1 MSGKKLMSALTLGK
15 KYSAVLLYA
24 AAIEFLVNL
33 GYRFKANEWLI
44 NQVRMVFLAQ
54 STKLD
59 AITSCYTS
67 CYGQGANSLHYLVN
81 VQKSC

>member
-1 MSGKKLMSALTLGK
+1 MSGKKLMSALILGK

-44 NQVRMVFLAQ
+44 NQVRVVFLAQ

-59 AITSCYTS
+59 AITC